1 MRGGISGAT
10 DGTVII
16 VIFAGGLYAYNSMAC
31 HKDNY
36 NLWRGGLCMERNRK
50 ETGRVGW
57 ILKALLI
64 SYVLTGALLLV
75 LAMLLYK
82 LNMDEKAVSAGIT
95 AIYITA
101 TLIGGLAIGK
111 MAGSRRFIW
120 GLILGILYFA
130 LLLLITLGVYRTLD
144 GAVGNILTTFLLCAG
159 GGMIGGMIS

>member
-1 MRGGISGAT
+1 
-10 DGTVII
+10 
-16 VIFAGGLYAYNSMAC
+16 
-31 HKDNY
+31 
-36 NLWRGGLCMERNRK
+36 MERNQK

-82 LNMDEKAVSAGIT
+82 LNMDEKAVSAGII

-111 MAGSRRFIW
+111 MAGSRRFMW

-144 GAVGNILTTFLLCAG
+144 GAAGNILTTFLLCAG